1 MSRAGTR
8 IHGRIAEPRVV
19 GPAGKDAPTVT
30 AATQTKPATS
40 ATWVNACILLGSGV
54 VVLGL
59 VVSAIFAPEWRM
71 LHALQALIYVA
82 LVVLTRRKSAWGFGA
97 GAMVAAFWDA
107 IAVFATPL
115 LREGTQELSATIQT
129 GSMPRPDL
137 LLQLL
142 AFGGHILI
150 TIACLVGFFCTRPGA
165 RHWGQFVA
173 GGVLVICYFAAIVFS
188 VGPEQAAGLFRRLL
202 GL

>member
-1 MSRAGTR
+1 MTGRNAGPRAKD
-8 IHGRIAEPRVV
+8 A
-19 GPAGKDAPTVT
+19 AGKDVPTVT
-30 AATQTKPATS
+30 TGAQTKPATN

-54 VVLGL
+54 VVIGL
-59 VVSAIFAPEWRM
+59 VVSAVFAPEWRI
-71 LHALQALIYVA
+71 LHALQGLIYVA

-97 GAMVAAFWDA
+97 GVTVAAFWDSL
-107 IAVFATPL
+107 VLFATPV
-115 LREGTQELSATIQT
+115 LREGASDLAAAIQT

-150 TIACLVGFFCTRPGA
+150 IIACLGGFVSTRPGA
-165 RHWGQFVA
+165 RQWGQFIT
-173 GGVLVICYFAAIVFS
+173 GGVLVTCYFVAIVFTT
-188 VGPEQAAGLFRRLL
+188 GPEQATGLFRRVF